1 MIEEAK
7 KCLAVCLQKQSL
19 ERERERWHKKA
30 KHQEPMKWKKPETEN
45 LFIFLLLHHQMQEIS
60 FTLRH
65 HIDWWNYLCVCHT
78 FIWRSFLPL
87 FKVTL
92 SISGNAL
99 SAISFPLCGA
109 YGSSHFAL
117 FSNTNVAVVILTLEI
132 FFCLMWGVYIFT
144 QKTPPSRC
152 YCCHCIFGWR
162 KIEWDSIIRRRAH
175 YYAPP

>member
-1 MIEEAK
+1 MKRQKSVLPCVFKNKVSREKERDGIK
-7 KCLAVCLQKQSL
+7 KQSIKSQWSGKSQKRKIYL
-19 ERERERWHKKA
+19 FFFYFIIKCKKFLSPSA
-30 KHQEPMKWKKPETEN
+30 ITLIDET
-45 LFIFLLLHHQMQEIS
+45 
-60 FTLRH
+60 T
-65 HIDWWNYLCVCHT
+65 CVCHT

-117 FSNTNVAVVILTLEI
+117 FSNTNVAVVILTLE
-132 FFCLMWGVYIFT
+132 FFCLMWDVYIFT